1 MPRRGVASSRPFQV
15 TDFAGVRPDGRVPRR
30 PERRPRRIASE
41 GALFATRVIRAT
53 LKCTQ
58 GIADCQIQC
67 EEGVFGPPCDPVP
80 QPGCCDPDDP
90 SSNATFGACMDE
102 AQAVCDEQ
110 TAKID
115 TYELNKQTHIT
126 LACEDLTPDELCGSQ
141 AEGLNFA
148 TLNAGC
154 LALDPTYV
162 CNLPNL
168 VACVGGPLERALVD
182 QISATLDP
190 RAPEAVAA
198 LNLQSHFPDIPITR
212 KVKDTVP
219 TGKVDVWSI
228 TGQAGD
234 QIVVRVRTGDDNG
247 NDTSSLHPGLTLL
260 QSDGTTPVGSTNVR
274 NVDCPFPNVCG
285 SKCPLLKRTLP
296 FDGTFHLAVSGVADD
311 GCSGGKYRLLVTS
324 PGGSVPQ
331 LVRDDADPTP

>member
-1 MPRRGVASSRPFQV
+1 MAPSGIRGWIALLAILVAPALAAADISHQARCQ
-15 TDFAGVRPDGRVPRR
+15 
-30 PERRPRRIASE
+30 RRIAGE
-41 GALFATRVIRAT
+41 GATFAMRVIRAT

-58 GIADCQIQC
+58 GVAECQIEC
-67 EEGVFGPPCDPVP
+67 EEGAFGPPCDPVP
-80 QPGCCDPDDP
+80 QPGCCNPDDP
-90 SSNATFGACMDE
+90 SSNGAFGACMDA
-102 AQAVCDEQ
+102 AQAVCDQQ

-126 LACEDLTPDELCGSQ
+126 TGCEDLSPEELCGSQ

-168 VACVGGPLERALVD
+168 VACVGGPLERALID

-198 LNLQSHFPDIPITR
+198 LNLHAEFPDIPITR
-212 KVKDTVP
+212 KVRDTVP
-219 TGKVDVWSI
+219 AGKVDVWSI

-234 QIVVRVRTGDDNG
+234 QIIARVRTGDDNG
-247 NDTSSLHPGLTLL
+247 NDTSNLHPGLALL
-260 QSDGTTPVGSTNVR
+260 QSDGSTPVASTNVR
-274 NVDCPFPNVCG
+274 NIDCPVTNVCG

-296 FDGTFHLAVSGVADD
+296 FDGTVYLAVAGVADAA
-311 GCSGGKYRLLVTS
+311 CTGGKYKLVVTS
-324 PGGSVPQ
+324 PSGAVPQ
-331 LVRDDADPTP
+331 LVHDDVDPTP